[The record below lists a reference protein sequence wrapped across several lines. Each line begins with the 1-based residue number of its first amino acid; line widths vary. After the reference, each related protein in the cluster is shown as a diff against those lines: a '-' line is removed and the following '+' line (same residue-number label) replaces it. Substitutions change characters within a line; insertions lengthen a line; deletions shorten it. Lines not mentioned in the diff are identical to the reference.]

1 MAIKLFSVFSLTL
14 SIILISS
21 IFFHFSAAL
30 GGAVGGWTPL
40 NDVNTPEV
48 VAIGQFAVNE
58 HNKEAG
64 TKLEFQSITKGES
77 QVVAGINYRLVINA
91 KDGGHVRK
99 YLVVVWDKPWE
110 KIKKLTS
117 FKQM

>member
-1 MAIKLFSVFSLTL
+1 MKLFSVFSLTL

-30 GGAVGGWTPL
+30 GGAAGGWTL
-40 NDVNTPEV
+40 LKDVNAPGV
-48 VAIGQFAVNE
+48 VAIGQFAVDE

-64 TKLEFQSITKGES
+64 TKLEFQGVVKAES
-77 QVVAGINYRLVINA
+77 QVVAGTNYRLVINA
-91 KDGGHVRK
+91 KDGGHVGK

-110 KIKKLTS
+110 KFKKLTS

>member
-1 MAIKLFSVFSLTL
+1 MTIKLFSVFSVTL

-30 GGAVGGWTPL
+30 GGKAGGWTPL
-40 NDVNTPEV
+40 NDVNAPDV
-48 VAIGQFAVNE
+48 IAIGQFAVDE

-64 TKLEFQSITKGES
+64 TKLKFQSIVKGES
-77 QVVAGINYRLVINA
+77 QVVAGTNYRLVIKA
-91 KDGGHVRK
+91 KDGGYVRK

-110 KIKKLTS
+110 KFKKLTS